1 MNPTCR
7 AKPEAPARHKPPAPT
22 PEAIPLCALGP
33 GQKARIVGI
42 VGDGDEVLRLNEFG
56 LRPGVEIQ
64 MLRPGQTS
72 IFRLGATKVCFRPSP
87 GLSVLVRPDS
97 H

>member
-1 MNPTCR
+1 
-7 AKPEAPARHKPPAPT
+7 
-22 PEAIPLCALGP
+22 
-33 GQKARIVGI
+33 
-42 VGDGDEVLRLNEFG
+42 VLRLNEFG